1 MTIQDKIVP
10 NLVGV
15 DIGCR
20 IAVAKVNIGTKEINF
35 DELDETIRKFI
46 QVVSPSEIKH
56 IHTWSKL
63 I

>member
-15 DIGCR
+15 DIGCG

-35 DELDETIRKFI
+35 DELDETIR
-46 QVVSPSEIKH
+46 
-56 IHTWSKL
+56 
-63 I
+63 